1 MRKVLLKYFTEELF
15 ADISTR
21 CLLAANAATAA
32 GKSVQHDVSDA
43 LDDGNR
49 ELIGNTV
56 SRLLFECMNI
66 LYPFCKTPVRRC
78 RRHGADDNTAQDVEA
93 YEIELTFPYERSET
107 EVQQLKRCMNDY
119 IVYKCTAE
127 WLALTLPDTGQWQT
141 WEQKAQEARDE
152 LATALV
158 LPLRPRK
165 LRVKPHF
172 Y

>member
-1 MRKVLLKYFTEELF
+1 MKKVILRYFTEELF

-21 CLLAANAATAA
+21 CTLAANAAGAA
-32 GKSVQHDVSDA
+32 GLSIQHDAHDV

-49 ELIGNTV
+49 ELVMNIM

-66 LYPFCKTPVRRC
+66 LYPFCKTPVRTC
-78 RRHGADDNTAQDVEA
+78 RGNGADDNRAQDADA

-119 IVYKCTAE
+119 IMYKCTAE

-141 WEQKAQEARDE
+141 WEQKAQEVRDQ
-152 LATALV
+152 LATVLV
-158 LPLRPRK
+158 LPLRPRTLK
-165 LRVKPHF
+165 VRPHF

>member
-1 MRKVLLKYFTEELF
+1 MRKVILKYFAEELL

-21 CLLAANAATAA
+21 CTLAANAAGAT
-32 GKSVQHDVSDA
+32 GRTIQHDALDV

-49 ELIGNTV
+49 EVIMNTV

-66 LYPFCKTPVRRC
+66 LYPFCKTPVRHC
-78 RRHGADDNTAQDVEA
+78 RGNGSDDNMSQDVDA

-119 IVYKCTAE
+119 IVYKSTAE

-141 WEQKAQEARDE
+141 WEQKAQEVRDE
-152 LATALV
+152 LTTVLV
-158 LPLRPRK
+158 LPLKPRT
-165 LRVKPHF
+165 LRVRPYF